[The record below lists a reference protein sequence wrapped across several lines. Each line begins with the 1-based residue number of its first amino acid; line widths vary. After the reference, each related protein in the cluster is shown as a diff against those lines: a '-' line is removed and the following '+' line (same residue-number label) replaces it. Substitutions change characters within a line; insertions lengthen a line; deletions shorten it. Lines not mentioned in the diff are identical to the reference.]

1 MVGEYGFW
9 IDGSGEGKESIRK
22 ESKENKLG
30 KQELRRQGSEGGGGI
45 EVVASRTKKIG
56 RAHV

>member
-9 IDGSGEGKESIRK
+9 IDGFREGKESIRK

-30 KQELRRQGSEGGGGI
+30 KQEIRRKGSEGGGGI
-45 EVVASRTKKIG
+45 EVVASRTKRI
-56 RAHV
+56 